1 MANQPKTGSLSL
13 LLALLASSVPVLA
26 QIEATLE
33 QVSARIPPAYTA
45 AMEGAFVMVRG
56 QVSQRPFAAFGHTHL
71 AIQDRDQGLILEGK
85 PETFQQLTPG
95 DWIVTIGKVATR
107 NGLPVVVVQKLTI
120 EASGSPPLARFA
132 PVGDLMTYR
141 YLGQLVSATD
151 RVIETGENSEGV
163 FLRIGE
169 AEAPLKVFMPSPRE
183 SNRKRFP
190 ELQIGDRVRVIG
202 ISFQYSLGPVHDNQ
216 FELIVQSP
224 DHVQRVAENWS
235 EAMWMLKPIAGFLV
249 LAALV
254 WWVRERRGRE
264 QREIIRRMH
273 SLSEEILDSS
283 STLDLLGRM
292 EGVLPKV
299 LRITSVRLYLFDRGT
314 RTLNTVTND
323 DRRDPPVA
331 VDQPAGFFET
341 GLVNCFQN
349 RIMVTIADTK
359 RSPFGLPG
367 RSKGNVLLP
376 RSVLYIPMLTQGE
389 AIGVLQM
396 ENSRKARSFSA
407 DEKASA
413 QHLANQAG
421 VAVKLLQQRS
431 VREQL
436 ARSEKLAAV
445 GRLISG
451 VVNDLRTPL
460 AAISGMAESAI
471 EKYRGAQDN
480 HELLVIASEAKRASA
495 IVERLVSFAQPEHV
509 KPEPVEIIG
518 LLRGLIRFREREW
531 KASGIQ
537 LRNMLKDQKLFVTAS
552 QGQIEQVFLNLLV
565 HAEQS
570 LADVAE
576 KRIAVRADVLARRV
590 FIEIRYT
597 AAPRQAGRRQSLEDE
612 VQALGLDVCKT
623 IITGHSGDLR
633 LVQASERE
641 SCFEIELP
649 LMQADKPAEAAT
661 APEIREASRRLT
673 ALLIEPEE
681 WVERQLMEVLGS
693 RGYRVVPVHSSDEAL
708 DLISR
713 LRFDVVFCST
723 RIEGLNWVEFFDR
736 ARGRIGAFTLLAEV
750 FSHDLS
756 MHFQGD
762 GRYLV
767 LKPIEKQQFEKT
779 LEAIESHF
787 TQDTRQAELESY
799 S

>member
-1 MANQPKTGSLSL
+1 MH
-13 LLALLASSVPVLA
+13 A
-26 QIEATLE
+26 QVEATLE
-33 QVSARIPPAYTA
+33 QASSRTPPAYTA
-45 AMEGAFVMVRG
+45 AMEGTSVMVRG

-71 AIQDRDQGLILEGK
+71 AIQDKDQGLILEGK
-85 PETFQQLTPG
+85 ADTFQQLTPG
-95 DWIVTIGKVATR
+95 DWVIAIGKVTTR

-120 EASGSPPLARFA
+120 EASGSPPLARWA
-132 PVGDLMTYR
+132 PVGDLLTFR
-141 YLGQLVSATD
+141 YLGLLVTATD

-169 AEAPLKVFMPSPRE
+169 AEAPLKIFMPSPRE
-183 SNRKRFP
+183 SNRKHFP
-190 ELQIGDRVRVIG
+190 ELQIGDRVRVKG
-202 ISFQYSLGPVHDNQ
+202 ISFQYSLGPIHDSQ
-216 FELIVQSP
+216 FELIVQQP
-224 DHVQRVAENWS
+224 DDVERVAENWS
-235 EAMWMLKPIAGFLV
+235 EAMWMLKPLAAFLLV
-249 LAALV
+249 AALV

-314 RTLNTVTND
+314 RTLNTVTTND

-331 VDQPAGFFET
+331 VDQPSGFFET

-471 EKYRGAQDN
+471 EKYRGSQDN

-570 LADVAE
+570 LEDVAE

-649 LMQADKPAEAAT
+649 LMQADKPIEAAA
-661 APEIREASRRLT
+661 APEFREPSRRLT
-673 ALLIEPEE
+673 ALLIEPED

-779 LEAIESHF
+779 LDAIESHF
-787 TQDTRQAELESY
+787 SQEARQPELESY